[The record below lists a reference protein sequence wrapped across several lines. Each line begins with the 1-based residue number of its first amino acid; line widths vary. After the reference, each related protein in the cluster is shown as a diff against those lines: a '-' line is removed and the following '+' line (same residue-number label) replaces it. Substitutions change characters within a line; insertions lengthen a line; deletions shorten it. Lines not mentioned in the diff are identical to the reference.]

1 MSDINTYL
9 RLPFDKQF
17 GELRSILSAGELD
30 PSSAERAWSVMF
42 AMASVDRARFLSK
55 VLG

>member
-42 AMASVDRARFLSK
+42 AMASVDRARFLSE